1 MKFNRMSKFA
11 TACCSVLVLAGG
23 VPVIGQSGMSDASGQ
38 ANMADKKFVK
48 EALQG
53 DMAEVQLG
61 QLASQKGKSDDV
73 KKFGQKMVEDHTRM
87 GNGMKGVASQIGVS
101 DPGMV
106 SAKDSAL
113 MDKLQG

>member
-23 VPVIGQSGMSDASGQ
+23 LPVMAQGMSDASGQ
-38 ANMADKKFVK
+38 ASMADKKFVK

-53 DMAEVQLG
+53 GMAEVQLG

-73 KKFGQKMVEDHTRM
+73 KKFGQHMVEDHTRM
-87 GNGMKGVASQIGVS
+87 GNDMKGVASQIGVS

-106 SAKDSAL
+106 TAKARR
-113 MDKLQG
+113 